1 MSAWN
6 AAGTWEERGHTDW
19 ARARLEALLCV
30 EHDGFIVAD
39 AAAAGFVGGGDDEG
53 GDVRARVTS
62 VKSCEGDASGVMIRG
77 KPKHGVDFELKLD
90 WSATFACEGGA
101 SGDDDE
107 DSDGEAPKAIK
118 VKGTIVV
125 PEASRD
131 VAEDEECYFEVK
143 VDDRKPE
150 HKTKEDM
157 CVKVLKAHGE
167 AFLVKALKTLDAEL
181 RERASS

>member
-1 MSAWN
+1 M
-6 AAGTWEERGHTDW
+6 
-19 ARARLEALLCV
+19 
-30 EHDGFIVAD
+30 EHGVFVIDD
-39 AAAAGFVGGGDDEG
+39 AARAGFVGARGGGGEDESDD
-53 GDVRARVTS
+53 VVVARVERAT
-62 VKSCEGDASGVMIRG
+62 SCEGDASVVMIRG
-77 KPKHGVDFELKLD
+77 KPKHGFDFELKLD
-90 WSATFACEGGA
+90 WSATFACEVGA